1 MKKGGKAYPVKAMT
15 FPGKKLWLEVFIYI
29 RIA

>member
-1 MKKGGKAYPVKAMT
+1 MKKGKAYPVKALT
-15 FPGKKLWLEVFIYI
+15 FPGKKLWLEVFTYI